1 MLQAAH
7 RWLFLLVAHNV
18 FLRTGG
24 YRVSGVERASLSLLS
39 AIDTE
44 GPIEAVLF
52 IRRTGAV
59 LASWTRQGLTQD
71 VMTVM
76 AATMLASIDTM
87 MTTLGGPGPRS
98 VYVETDDRQILST
111 AVTSQAFLILIAPRA
126 VGREYV
132 RDAAARLLALL
143 PPQLLTKGPK
153 PSPVAA
159 QQ

>member
-1 MLQAAH
+1 
-7 RWLFLLVAHNV
+7 
-18 FLRTGG
+18 
-24 YRVSGVERASLSLLS
+24 
-39 AIDTE
+39 
-44 GPIEAVLF
+44 
-52 IRRTGAV
+52 
-59 LASWTRQGLTQD
+59 
-71 VMTVM
+71 MTVM

>member
-1 MLQAAH
+1 M
-7 RWLFLLVAHNV
+7 
-18 FLRTGG
+18 GG
-24 YRVSGVERASLSLLS
+24 AEGASLSLLS

-59 LASWTRQGLTQD
+59 LASWTRQGLTED

-87 MTTLGGPGPRS
+87 MTTLGSPGPRS

-111 AVTSQAFLILIAPRA
+111 AVNSQAFLILIAPRA

-132 RDAAARLLALL
+132 RDAARRLLSVL
-143 PPQLLTKGPK
+143 PSQPLSKGAK
-153 PSPVAA
+153 PSPMAA
-159 QQ
+159 QR